1 MTNEAFA
8 RAKIDALLKDV
19 GWSITDGVSVRFE
32 YPIDGTMRADYV
44 LNDRHGRPLAVIEA
58 KKASINPAQAADQA
72 LAYAKALNI
81 PLIFLT
87 NGEEIRFWD
96 YKNEAHPRVVKTFFS
111 QPDLERQSAAKTLK
125 VDPLSIPID
134 TKIAS
139 RDYQHECIDAVCKE
153 ISVGRRKMLIEM
165 ATGTGKTRTA
175 GALIKR
181 LL

>member
-8 RAKIDALLKDV
+8 RAKIDELLKDV
-19 GWSITDGVSVRFE
+19 GWSITDGISVRFE

-96 YKNEAHPRVVKTFFS
+96 
-111 QPDLERQSAAKTLK
+111 
-125 VDPLSIPID
+125 
-134 TKIAS
+134 
-139 RDYQHECIDAVCKE
+139 
-153 ISVGRRKMLIEM
+153 
-165 ATGTGKTRTA
+165 
-175 GALIKR
+175 
-181 LL
+181 